1 MRRIM
6 VAVIV
11 ALVIGALATGS
22 AFGVDITSFNMVCS
36 QSVVDNDCPAGARAH
51 VDIRTTVTDNPMLLF
66 VICFGTIVGWMLA
79 YGRGTGHFA
88 SWASITVRRS
98 VPLSRIDPP
107 WGCTGCNRGIP
118 LNHISA
124 IH

>member
-11 ALVIGALATGS
+11 ALVIAALATGS

-66 VICFGTIVGWMLA
+66 VICFGAIVGWMLA
-79 YGRGTGHFA
+79 YGRGHRAFRFVGLDH
-88 SWASITVRRS
+88 RS
-98 VPLSRIDPP
+98 SFGTALE
-107 WGCTGCNRGIP
+107 NRSSLGMYW
-118 LNHISA
+118 L
-124 IH
+124 

>member
-11 ALVIGALATGS
+11 ALVIAVLATGS
-22 AFGVDITSFNMVCS
+22 AFGVDITSFNLVCS

-51 VDIRTTVTDNPMLLF
+51 VDFRTTVTDNPMIIF
-66 VICFGTIVGWMLA
+66 VICFGAIVGWMLA
-79 YGRGTGHFA
+79 YGRGQSAFRFVGLDL
-88 SWASITVRRS
+88 RS
-98 VPLSRIDPP
+98 SFGTALENRSS
-107 WGCTGCNRGIP
+107 WGCSGCNRGIP